1 MVIKFTKKEREIRKK
16 QFKSSRE
23 SGLKREAKLRRMF
36 MKLSPT
42 VLKRRVK
49 QDKKDGLE
57 RFSFASQ
64 ELRRRK
70 TTSRKIKKRK

>member
-1 MVIKFTKKEREIRKK
+1 MVIKFTKKEREIRNKQMKFIRIRGEKRDKK
-16 QFKSSRE
+16 IRK
-23 SGLKREAKLRRMF
+23 KF

-42 VLKRRVK
+42 ILKRRSN

-57 RFSFASQ
+57 RFSFAVQ

-70 TTSRKIKKRK
+70 TLKGRRK